1 LRNADVAMYM
11 AKGRGKSG
19 CEVFDPSAHRALR
32 DRFSLK
38 NDLQRALAN
47 NEFALRY
54 QPVLDLETGAVS
66 GVEALIRWERPDH
79 GVVSPAD
86 FIPLAE
92 ESGLVVPMGAW
103 VLEQACVQLATW
115 RRERPESGLSMSVNL
130 STRQLQDPDIVE
142 HVESAL
148 EKTGI
153 APSSLTL
160 EITESVLMDDT
171 EKVLATL
178 QALKALGV
186 QLAIDDFG
194 TGYSSLSY
202 LHQFPFDILKID
214 KAFIGRHGDGSDESP
229 LVRAIVE
236 LARTLG
242 LRTVAEGIETPEQLD
257 KLRDL
262 RCDLGQGYLFAAPL
276 AKAEAESFLAT
287 PSPIGQLRE
296 LQPVA

>member
-1 LRNADVAMYM
+1 
-11 AKGRGKSG
+11 
-19 CEVFDPSAHRALR
+19 
-32 DRFSLK
+32 
-38 NDLQRALAN
+38 
-47 NEFALRY
+47 
-54 QPVLDLETGAVS
+54 
-66 GVEALIRWERPDH
+66 
-79 GVVSPAD
+79 
-86 FIPLAE
+86 
-92 ESGLVVPMGAW
+92 MGAW

-115 RRERPESGLSMSVNL
+115 RRERPQSELSMSVNL

-202 LHQFPFDILKID
+202 LHQFPVDSLKID
-214 KAFIGRHGDGSDESP
+214 QSF
-229 LVRAIVE
+229 V
-236 LARTLG
+236 AR
-242 LRTVAEGIETPEQLD
+242 LD
-257 KLRDL
+257 
-262 RCDLGQGYLFAAPL
+262 
-276 AKAEAESFLAT
+276 AT
-287 PSPIGQLRE
+287 AQNLEI
-296 LQPVA
+296 

>member
-1 LRNADVAMYM
+1 
-11 AKGRGKSG
+11 
-19 CEVFDPSAHRALR
+19 
-32 DRFSLK
+32 LK
-38 NDLQRALAN
+38 NDLQRAVAN

-54 QPVLDLETGAVS
+54 QPLLDLGTGAVA
-66 GVEALIRWERPDH
+66 GVEALIRWERPHH
-79 GVVSPAD
+79 GVVSPAE

-92 ESGLVVPMGAW
+92 ETGLIVSMGAW
-103 VLEQACVQLATW
+103 VLEEACAQLATW
-115 RRERPESGLSMSVNL
+115 RRQRPEEELSMSVNL
-130 STRQLQDPDIVE
+130 STRQLQHPDIVE
-142 HVESAL
+142 HVRSAL
-148 EKTGI
+148 KKTGI

-160 EITESVLMDDT
+160 EITESVLMDET

-178 QALKALGV
+178 RALKSLGV

-257 KLRDL
+257 KLVEL

-276 AKAEAESFLAT
+276 EAAEATTFLVA
-287 PSPIGQLRE
+287 PSPIGQSRE